1 MVTDIIQGY
10 VLKPKKTTLIRN
22 YDYICDIKHNFKEV

>member
-10 VLKPKKTTLIRN
+10 VLKLKKTTLIRN
-22 YDYICDIKHNFKEV
+22 YDYIFDIKHNFNEV